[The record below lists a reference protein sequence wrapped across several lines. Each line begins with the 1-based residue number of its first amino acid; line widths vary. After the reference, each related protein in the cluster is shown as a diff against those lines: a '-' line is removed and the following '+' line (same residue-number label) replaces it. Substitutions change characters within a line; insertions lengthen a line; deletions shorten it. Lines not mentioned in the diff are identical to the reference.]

1 MRDEEKTKEQLINE
15 LVDLRQQIADFK
27 ETAAMC
33 ESCEKSL
40 MDAEE
45 RFRSIFE
52 NTIVGIYQSSP
63 EGRYITANPA
73 FAHVLGFDSPGELLS
88 TVTNIEKQLYVSTND
103 RAKCIEH
110 VLENGV
116 GDFEVQVWRKDGSKA
131 WMANYVRVVRDD
143 SGNIACFEGM
153 VVDITKRKNAE
164 EELNKY
170 RNHLEEMV
178 DRRTVQLQTALEQLQ
193 QEISERK
200 RVDEAL
206 RESEE
211 RYRAI
216 FENSPVGIIE
226 AFMDGTILDANPAVC
241 SLFGYT
247 KDELRAV
254 GRKGIVDI
262 NDPKLKTAI
271 EECELTGKCSREILH
286 FRKDGTSFEAEVTSN
301 RFKTKNGNI
310 KTIVIISDVTNRKV
324 EEERLRQSE
333 ERFYKAFKSNPNLI
347 GISTITDARYIDVN
361 DSFLKVLGYQRE
373 EIIGR
378 AVKEL
383 GIWSSFEVRE
393 KLIKKILAGSAVR
406 NEEIH
411 FHTKSGE
418 LIVGLASI
426 EIIVLNNE
434 QHLLVTVK
442 DITVRKR
449 LEVALKVSEERYR
462 AIFEYSP
469 DAVFHT
475 IPDGTIL
482 DANYAACQMFGY
494 SKEELCAVGRQGL
507 LDINDP
513 RLKAGLEERQKAG
526 KVFTQ
531 VTSVRRDGTKFES
544 ELTSNIY
551 KSKDSNVRSI
561 VILRDITGRKQ
572 EEERLRQSEERFFKV
587 FDASPAA
594 MSIQLLSDYTLI
606 DVNKNFSEITGYTRD
621 EAIGK
626 TPTGLG
632 LVVNMEDISKIL
644 KAKESGAVKNVKV
657 TLCSKTGEE
666 LSVLFS
672 AVLININNKPCMLC
686 MAHNITELMRFQDE
700 MARLDRLNLVGEMA
714 AGIGH
719 EVRNPMTTVRGFL
732 QIFRE
737 KKEFCNYT
745 EQLDLM
751 VEELDRANSIIT
763 EFLSLAKNKSI
774 DLKRSSLNNIVK
786 TLYPLMQADA
796 VKSDKNIN
804 LELEDIPMILLD
816 GKEIR
821 QVILNLVRNGLEAM
835 PPGGNLTIRVFE
847 EKGEVILSVRDQGA
861 GIKPEVLE
869 KLGTPF
875 FTTKETGT
883 GLGLAVCYSIA
894 ARHNAVISIDTGPKG
909 TAFNVIF
916 NL

>member
-1 MRDEEKTKEQLINE
+1 MNDEDKTKEQLINE
-15 LVDLRQQIADFK
+15 LADLRQQIADFK
-27 ETAAMC
+27 EIAAMS
-33 ESCEKSL
+33 ESCKKSL

-73 FAHVLGFDSPGELLS
+73 FAHVLGFESPGELLS

-153 VVDITKRKNAE
+153 VVDITKRKKAE

-170 RNHLEEMV
+170 RNHLEDMV

-200 RVDEAL
+200 RVEEAL

-247 KDELRAV
+247 KEELRAV

-262 NDPKLKTAI
+262 NDPKLITAI
-271 EECELTGKCSREILH
+271 EECELTGKCSEEIIH

-301 RFKTKNGNI
+301 RYKTKNGNI

-333 ERFYKAFKSNPNLI
+333 ERFYKAFISNPNLI

-361 DSFLKVLGYQRE
+361 DSFLKILGYQRE

-378 AVKEL
+378 TVKEL
-383 GIWSSFEVRE
+383 GIWASIDERE
-393 KLIKKILAGSAVR
+393 KLINKILKGSTIR

-449 LEVALKVSEERYR
+449 LEEALKVSEERYR
-462 AIFEYSP
+462 AIFEHSP
-469 DAVFHT
+469 DAVFQT
-475 IPDGTIL
+475 VPDGTIL
-482 DANYAACQMFGY
+482 DANPVACQMFGY
-494 SKEELCAVGRQGL
+494 TKEELCAVGGQGIS
-507 LDINDP
+507 DINDP

-531 VTSVRRDGTKFES
+531 VTSVRRDGTRFES
-544 ELTSNIY
+544 ELTSSIY
-551 KSKDSNVRSI
+551 TSKDGMRSI

-626 TPTGLG
+626 TPTELG

-644 KAKESGAVKNVKV
+644 QAKESGAVKNVKV

-672 AVLININNKPCMLC
+672 AVLININNEPCMLC

-774 DLKRSSLNNIVK
+774 DLKRSCLNNIVK

-816 GKEIR
+816 EKEIR

-835 PPGGNLTIRVFE
+835 PPGGNLTIRAFE

-909 TAFNVIF
+909 TAFDVIF

>member
-27 ETAAMC
+27 ETATMC
-33 ESCEKSL
+33 ESC
-40 MDAEE
+40 
-45 RFRSIFE
+45 
-52 NTIVGIYQSSP
+52 V
-63 EGRYITANPA
+63 
-73 FAHVLGFDSPGELLS
+73 
-88 TVTNIEKQLYVSTND
+88 ND
-103 RAKCIEH
+103 RK
-110 VLENGV
+110 
-116 GDFEVQVWRKDGSKA
+116 
-131 WMANYVRVVRDD
+131 M
-143 SGNIACFEGM
+143 
-153 VVDITKRKNAE
+153 
-164 EELNKY
+164 
-170 RNHLEEMV
+170 
-178 DRRTVQLQTALEQLQ
+178 
-193 QEISERK
+193 
-200 RVDEAL
+200 
-206 RESEE
+206 
-211 RYRAI
+211 
-216 FENSPVGIIE
+216 
-226 AFMDGTILDANPAVC
+226 
-241 SLFGYT
+241 
-247 KDELRAV
+247 
-254 GRKGIVDI
+254 
-262 NDPKLKTAI
+262 
-271 EECELTGKCSREILH
+271 
-286 FRKDGTSFEAEVTSN
+286 
-301 RFKTKNGNI
+301 
-310 KTIVIISDVTNRKV
+310 

-347 GISTITDARYIDVN
+347 GISTIADARYIDVN

-378 AVKEL
+378 SVKEL
-383 GIWSSFEVRE
+383 GIWVSFEERE
-393 KLIKKILAGSAVR
+393 KLIKKILEGLAVR
-406 NEEIH
+406 NEEIR
-411 FHTKSGE
+411 FHTESGE

-449 LEVALKVSEERYR
+449 LEDALKVSEERYR

-494 SKEELCAVGRQGL
+494 SKEELCAVGRQGI

-513 RLKAGLEERQKAG
+513 RLKEGLEERKKAG

-531 VTSVRRDGTKFES
+531 VTSVRSDGTKFES

-551 KSKDSNVRSI
+551 KSKDGNTRSI
-561 VILRDITGRKQ
+561 VILRDITGLKQ

-594 MSIQLLSDYTLI
+594 MSIQLLSDYTVI

-626 TPTGLG
+626 TPTELG
-632 LVVNMEDISKIL
+632 LVVNMKDISKIL
-644 KAKESGAVKNVKV
+644 QAKEFGVVKNVKV
-657 TLCSKTGEE
+657 TLRSKTKEE
-666 LSVLFS
+666 LSLLFS
-672 AVLININNKPCMLC
+672 AVLININNEPCILC
-686 MAHNITELMRFQDE
+686 MAHNITELMHFQNE

-751 VEELDRANSIIT
+751 VEELDRANTIIT

-774 DLKRSSLNNIVK
+774 DLKKCSLNKILK

-796 VKSDKNIN
+796 MKSDKNIT
-804 LELEDIPMILLD
+804 LELEDIPMVLLD
-816 GKEIR
+816 EKEIR

-835 PPGGNLTIRVFE
+835 PPGGNLTIRAFE
-847 EKGEVILSVRDQGA
+847 KEGEVILSVRDQGA

-909 TAFNVIF
+909 TTFNIIF
-916 NL
+916 NISSTY

>member
-1 MRDEEKTKEQLINE
+1 MKDVDKTKEQLINE
-15 LVDLRQQIADFK
+15 LADLRQQMADFK

-33 ESCEKSL
+33 KSCKKSL
-40 MDAEE
+40 MAAEE
-45 RFRSIFE
+45 RFCSIFE

-88 TVTNIEKQLYVSTND
+88 TVTDIEKQLYVSTND

-116 GDFEVQVWRKDGSKA
+116 GYFEVQVRRKDGSKA
-131 WMANYVRVVRDD
+131 WMANYVRVVRDE
-143 SGNIACFEGM
+143 SGNITCFEGM
-153 VVDITKRKNAE
+153 VVDITKRKKAE

-178 DRRTVQLQTALEQLQ
+178 KRRTVQLQTALEQLQ

-200 RVDEAL
+200 RMDEAL
-206 RESEE
+206 LESEE

-247 KDELRAV
+247 REELRAV

-271 EECELTGKCSREILH
+271 EECELTGKCSGEILH
-286 FRKDGTSFEAEVTSN
+286 FRKDGTSFKAEVTSN
-301 RFKTKNGNI
+301 RYKTKNGNI
-310 KTIVIISDVTNRKV
+310 KTIVIISDVTNRKT

-383 GIWSSFEVRE
+383 GIWVSFEERE
-393 KLIKKILAGSAVR
+393 KLIKKILAGLAVR
-406 NEEIH
+406 NEEIR

-449 LEVALKVSEERYR
+449 LEEALKVSEERYR
-462 AIFEYSP
+462 AIFEHSP
-469 DAVFHT
+469 DAVFQT
-475 IPDGTIL
+475 VPGGTIL
-482 DANYAACQMFGY
+482 DANPVACQMFGY
-494 SKEELCAVGRQGL
+494 TKEELCAVGGQGI
-507 LDINDP
+507 LDLNDP
-513 RLKAGLEERQKAG
+513 RLKAGLEERQRAG

-531 VTSVRRDGTKFES
+531 VTSVRRDGTRFES
-544 ELTSNIY
+544 ELTSSIY
-551 KSKDSNVRSI
+551 TSKDGMRSI

-626 TPTGLG
+626 TPTELG

-644 KAKESGAVKNVKV
+644 QAKESGAVKNVKV
-657 TLCSKTGEE
+657 TLRSKTGEE

-774 DLKRSSLNNIVK
+774 DLRRSSLNSIVK

-816 GKEIR
+816 EKEIR

-835 PPGGNLTIRVFE
+835 PPGGNLTISAFE